1 MLMPAHL
8 HGVPVGLQG
17 ARGLAQAAE
26 KEVKLPPQ
34 HGIPGRYAAALY
46 MAALKTDSLQKVEGE
61 LSQVSSL
68 MAESKD
74 FNAFVGDPSVPRAV
88 KVDGLN
94 SILTKMGA
102 TDITKNFVGA
112 CMRPALALQGRW
124 GLREKQGSC
133 IANFFLRRSLG
144 AIVIACCR
152 AWPHAAGLLS
162 ANNRLSEL
170 GKILGKFEEIA
181 ADQRGEVKAVVTTAE
196 VGCWAWQ
203 RWTPVAIEPRG
214 AAHCW
219 GFKRLEA
226 RILLQLLRF

>member
-1 MLMPAHL
+1 MPAHL

-102 TDITKNFVGA
+102 TDITKNFVG
-112 CMRPALALQGRW
+112 
-124 GLREKQGSC
+124 
-133 IANFFLRRSLG
+133 
-144 AIVIACCR
+144 
-152 AWPHAAGLLS
+152 LLS

-196 VGCWAWQ
+196 GLSPQEMEEIQ
-203 RWTPVAIEPRG
+203 RGLQPLLKPG
-214 AAHCW
+214 Q
-219 GFKRLEA
+219 KLSLEEQVNPSIIGGVILSMGDKYVDMSILA
-226 RILLQLLRF
+226 RVKKLQQIVRDAV